1 MAQQIGVVGLGVMGG
16 RIAGRLLNFG
26 YTVFGTNRTRAR
38 AAPLVERGLVWCDT
52 PRQVAAAAEV
62 VLSSV
67 VDDAALEAVTTGED
81 GILAGLRP
89 GTVYADMS
97 TVSPQLSQRLACRAR
112 CLRAEMLDAPVSG
125 SVPQAEAGELTII
138 VGGSQSAY
146 ERVGP
151 ILRQLGSVVRVGG
164 NGQGLVLKLAIN
176 ISLAQ
181 QMIAFGEGVLLAERG
196 GIDRKLAVDVM
207 TSSSIGS
214 PLLRGRAHLVIDP
227 PEHAWFDIAMMQKDL
242 VLALDTA
249 RHLGVPLPTT
259 SAANDLLTLA
269 RTLGYERRDVAS
281 TREVLAELADGR

>member
-1 MAQQIGVVGLGVMGG
+1 
-16 RIAGRLLNFG
+16 
-26 YTVFGTNRTRAR
+26 
-38 AAPLVERGLVWCDT
+38 
-52 PRQVAAAAEV
+52 VA
-62 VLSSV
+62 
-67 VDDAALEAVTTGED
+67 DDAALEAVTTGED

-112 CLRAEMLDAPVSG
+112 CLGGEMLDAPVSG

-138 VGGSQSAY
+138 VGGSESAY

-164 NGQGLVLKLAIN
+164 NGQGLLLKLAIN

-207 TSSSIGS
+207 TSSAIGS

-281 TREVLAELADGR
+281 TREMLAELADGR

>member
-1 MAQQIGVVGLGVMGG
+1 
-16 RIAGRLLNFG
+16 
-26 YTVFGTNRTRAR
+26 
-38 AAPLVERGLVWCDT
+38 
-52 PRQVAAAAEV
+52 
-62 VLSSV
+62 
-67 VDDAALEAVTTGED
+67 
-81 GILAGLRP
+81 
-89 GTVYADMS
+89 
-97 TVSPQLSQRLACRAR
+97 
-112 CLRAEMLDAPVSG
+112 
-125 SVPQAEAGELTII
+125 
-138 VGGSQSAY
+138 
-146 ERVGP
+146 
-151 ILRQLGSVVRVGG
+151 
-164 NGQGLVLKLAIN
+164 
-176 ISLAQ
+176 
-181 QMIAFGEGVLLAERG
+181 MIAFGEGVLLAERG